1 MLVTQLKAGQRIRI
15 GADIEVLITRVIGNR
30 VSITIFAPRD
40 VRIRRGELAIKDRA
54 EEARTC
60 SAITVDI

>member
-1 MLVTQLKAGQRIRI
+1 MLVTQLKAGQRIKI

-30 VSITIFAPRD
+30 VSITIFAPRE
-40 VRIRRGELAIKDRA
+40 VRIRRGELAFKDRS
-54 EEARTC
+54 EEVRTC